1 MHDHRPR
8 RMRPVE
14 LFLLHRASPGDGE
27 EVLRDL
33 DEECARRR
41 EEGSSGVATAWWRLR
56 QLAGIAGYGVRDR
69 LARGGGGNRTP
80 GGGLH
85 PVLAVRL
92 ALRGLRHSPGVA
104 LAAALTLGLGFGAA
118 AAIYGVYHGFG
129 RSLPVPGGDEVRRI
143 RVLDERGADVA
154 LTLDDL
160 AALASD
166 SSAFAILG
174 GFRAGDVSVSAP
186 GRPVARTSYAAI
198 TPEVARILGVAPYLG
213 RPLDPADPSGM
224 LVSYELWTDYLE
236 GDESVL
242 GEVLR
247 TGEEERTLI
256 GVMPEGY
263 RFPFNQ
269 DVWWI
274 IDPRD
279 EEAIEPVA
287 RLAAGVDA
295 RRAAAE
301 VEGLLDARRAERDV
315 DSPAV
320 RAEVLGFTAKRGEGG
335 ERLALATLLMLVV
348 ALVLVSCSNVSN
360 LLFARALGRANLLA
374 VHAALGAGPAQMV
387 LQMFLES
394 VFIALGGAIVGLGL
408 AAAAI
413 SYIESTLSGNWGYY
427 WMAVRFDPG
436 VVLFTLALAVVT
448 GVLSGM
454 VPAVRLRR
462 ADLNEVLKADAG
474 GVIGGARSR
483 WTSVLLN
490 GQVAFSCLALVIAM
504 LMAGALLRSQVADG
518 FRAEDVFVAAVTLDG
533 PAYDDPSARRLLRG
547 ALESAVAADGD
558 ITAAAFS
565 NVIPGLSNSSS
576 PLEVE
581 GVTRA
586 PDAPPSITLALAVTP
601 EYFDIFGVRLLGGRR
616 FGADGSVE
624 DVALVSESFVRE
636 HLPSADAVGQRI
648 RLSGLTGDTWL
659 RIVGVVAD
667 LAEYADADARALS
680 RVYVPFATVE
690 PRSHIVVYTGSS
702 GAGKA
707 LRGAIAGLDPQ
718 IAVSGIF
725 GLGSDTRVADVMA
738 YVARIF
744 ETVGILAVLGGIGAA
759 LVAAV
764 GLYGALAFEVQRRR
778 GEIGVR
784 MALGAASDQVARH
797 MVAAGLWRVAPGLL
811 LGFVVCAGFSPLL
824 GALLGSMDP
833 RDPLIYL
840 GVYGGYLVVTVLA
853 MLIPARRAARLDPV
867 RVLRKD

>member
-1 MHDHRPR
+1 
-8 RMRPVE
+8 MRPVE
-14 LFLLHRASPGDGE
+14 LFLLRRTNPCDGD

-41 EEGSSGVATAWWRLR
+41 AEGASRGATAWWRLR
-56 QLAGIAGYGVRDR
+56 QLAGVSAYGMRDR
-69 LARGGGGNRTP
+69 VAHGGGRRSP
-80 GGGLH
+80 SGGMH
-85 PVLAVRL
+85 PALALRL

-118 AAIYGVYHGFG
+118 AAIYGVYHGFS
-129 RSLPVPGGDEVRRI
+129 RPLPVPGGDEVRWI
-143 RVLDERGADVA
+143 RVLDERGRGVELTRQDLDA
-154 LTLDDL
+154 LATGSPAF
-160 AALASD
+160 AAL
-166 SSAFAILG
+166 G
-174 GFRAGDVSVSAP
+174 GYRTGEVNLSAP
-186 GRPVARTSYAAI
+186 GRPVTRTSYAAI
-198 TPEVARILGVAPYLG
+198 TPGVAGILGVMPALG
-213 RPLDPADPSGM
+213 RQLDATDLSGV
-224 LVSYELWTDYLE
+224 LVSHALWSGYLE
-236 GDESVL
+236 GDEGAL
-242 GEVLR
+242 GEILR
-247 TGEEERTLI
+247 VGERDRTLV
-256 GVMPEGY
+256 GVMPEGH

-269 DVWWI
+269 DVWWVL
-274 IDPRD
+274 DPRD
-279 EEAIEPVA
+279 DGALETIA
-287 RLAAGVDA
+287 RLADGISAQ
-295 RRAAAE
+295 RAAAD
-301 VEGLLDARRAERDV
+301 VDGLLGARRAERDI

-335 ERLALATLLMLVV
+335 ENAALATLLTLVV

-394 VFIALGGAIVGLGL
+394 LLIALGGALVGLGL

-413 SYIESTLSGNWGYY
+413 GYIESTLSGHWGYY

-448 GVLSGM
+448 GVVSGM
-454 VPAVRLRR
+454 VPALRLRR

-474 GVIGGARSR
+474 GVIGGSRSR

-490 GQVAFSCLALVIAM
+490 LQVAFSCLALVISM

-518 FRAEDVFVAAVTLDG
+518 FRADDVFVAAVTLDG
-533 PAYDDPSARRLLRG
+533 PAYDDAAARRMFHG
-547 ALESAVAADGD
+547 ALQRALASDGEV
-558 ITAAAFS
+558 TAAALS
-565 NVIPGLSNSSS
+565 NVVPGLTNSSS

-581 GVTRA
+581 GVPRD
-586 PDAPPSITLALAVTP
+586 PDARPVSTLTFAVTP
-601 EYFDIFGVRLLGGRR
+601 EYFDIFGMRVLGGRGL
-616 FGADGSVE
+616 GADESGE
-624 DVALVSESFVRE
+624 AVALVSESFVRE
-636 HLPSADAVGQRI
+636 HLPNADAVGQRI
-648 RLSGLTGDTWL
+648 RLPRLTGDTWL
-659 RIVGVVAD
+659 RIVGVVTD
-667 LAEYADADARALS
+667 VAEYADADARALA
-680 RVYVPFATVE
+680 RVYVPFGAVE
-690 PRSHIVVYTGSS
+690 PRSHFVVYTGSS
-702 GAGKA
+702 GAGAA

-725 GLGSDTRVADVMA
+725 GLGSEMRVADVIA

-744 ETVGILAVLGGIGAA
+744 KTVGILAVLGGLGAA
-759 LVAAV
+759 LVAAI

-784 MALGAASDQVARH
+784 MALGAASDRVARH
-797 MVAAGLWRVAPGLL
+797 MITAGLWRVAPGLL

-833 RDPLIYL
+833 RDPFIYL